1 MMKKNLMKLAAVVCC
16 VMIASVFSACEKT
29 DNPNNP
35 NNPGKTEEKDTK
47 PVSVEMSY
55 KLGFCA
61 DMLKYLDITA
71 EYYDEAG
78 KIKTIQVSKDST
90 NLSIK
95 TKLPAK
101 HGIRRSVKQKAGSNP
116 PTSPNEYI
124 AVKFLCTYR
133 AVVLNSKDE
142 RLKTTSDGTKSDLLF
157 PGDTYPRWVKDKGE
171 GLVSFLFDFDEKGDS
186 TKINWK

>member
-1 MMKKNLMKLAAVVCC
+1 MKKNLMKFAAFVCC
-16 VMIASVFSACEKT
+16 VMIASVFTACEKA

-35 NNPGKTEEKDTK
+35 NNQGGTEVKDTK
-47 PVSVEMSY
+47 AVSVEMTY

-90 NLSIK
+90 NLSVK

-101 HGIRRSVKQKAGSNP
+101 HGIRFSVKQKAGSNP

-124 AVKFLCTYR
+124 DVKYLCTYHISI
-133 AVVLNSKDE
+133 LNSKGE
-142 RLKTTSDGTKSDLLF
+142 RLKGEGDGTMSNLKF
-157 PGDTYPRWVKDKGE
+157 PGDTFPRWATEKGE
-171 GLVSFLFDFDEKGDS
+171 GLVSYLFDIDDKGNF
-186 TKINWK
+186 TKIDWK